1 MNRQT
6 KDKTETEIWTGL
18 NGWSYQGKINS
29 LVRYNSVILVI
40 FLKDSLSFIHILN
53 IYQFNDGWIYFEIIL
68 DGKKQVTVQWN
79 KLAMNW

>member
-53 IYQFNDGWIYFEIIL
+53 IYRFNDGWIYFEIIL

>member
-18 NGWSYQGKINS
+18 NGWSNQGKINS

-68 DGKKQVTVQWN
+68 DGKKQVTDCTM
-79 KLAMNW
+79 K